1 MVSID
6 IDVQLSRGTIPGLC
20 LLNQDKVNSLI
31 GLRNRKPLGQVY
43 NGAHY
48 SILWFDTI
56 PWHRFPLTVFFLTVR
71 GIGLRGVSFITTVVS
86 QAYVCLFDKIIKIET
101 LSYLMEV
108 IMDTNMLKAT
118 EKERKAFEAVMDKP
132 ITNEKERK
140 AYSKA
145 LANLIRAIDRETVK
159 ALRR

>member
-1 MVSID
+1 
-6 IDVQLSRGTIPGLC
+6 
-20 LLNQDKVNSLI
+20 
-31 GLRNRKPLGQVY
+31 
-43 NGAHY
+43 
-48 SILWFDTI
+48 
-56 PWHRFPLTVFFLTVR
+56 
-71 GIGLRGVSFITTVVS
+71 
-86 QAYVCLFDKIIKIET
+86 
-101 LSYLMEV
+101 MEV